1 MNRKA
6 FFSTA
11 KHGDI
16 SGEMVYFQSD
26 NGVSGV
32 WLHKNVFIEVCRRR
46 GKSILPEL
54 MAKLL
59 EERKEAKK

>member
-1 MNRKA
+1 MSKMPKVKQH
-6 FFSTA
+6 S
-11 KHGDI
+11 HGDI
-16 SGEMVYFQSD
+16 DGNFVYHKPNDQ
-26 NGVSGV
+26 VSGV
-32 WLHKNVFIEVCRRR
+32 WLHKNIFIEVHRRR

>member
-16 SGEMVYFQSD
+16 SGDMVYHKPNDQ
-26 NGVSGV
+26 VSGV
-32 WLHKNVFIEVCRRR
+32 WLHKNIFIEVHRRQ
-46 GKSILPEL
+46 GKSIHPEL

-59 EERKEAKK
+59 EERKKAKK